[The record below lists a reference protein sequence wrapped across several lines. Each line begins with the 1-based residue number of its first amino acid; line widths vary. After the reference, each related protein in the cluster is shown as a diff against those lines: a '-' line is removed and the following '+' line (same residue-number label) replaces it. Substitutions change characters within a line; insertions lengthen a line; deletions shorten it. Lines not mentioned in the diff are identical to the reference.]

1 MEHKYNIMRGSNVG
15 NEHLSEKV
23 SVNINASTLSGID
36 LLVDNGYFSNRSDF
50 INQALR
56 ESLQKHRSTLDRIIE
71 KNSEIG
77 KQSSDCWFIGVMCL
91 EKRDVEAALRSAH
104 AMAITGYGVLMIG
117 ETIDEQDLF
126 AAVRA
131 IRVKGKVVCN
141 KNIKAH
147 YGLK

>member
-1 MEHKYNIMRGSNVG
+1 MG

-77 KQSSDCWFIGVMCL
+77 KQSSDCWFIGVLCL
-91 EKRDVEAALRSAH
+91 EKRDIEAAPRSAH
-104 AMAITGYGVLMIG
+104 AMVITGYGVLMIG
-117 ETIDEQDLF
+117 ETINEQDLF

>member
-1 MEHKYNIMRGSNVG
+1 MG

>member
-1 MEHKYNIMRGSNVG
+1 MG

-77 KQSSDCWFIGVMCL
+77 RQSSDCWFIGVLCL
-91 EKRDVEAALRSAH
+91 EKRDIEAALRSAH

-117 ETIDEQDLF
+117 ETINEQDLF
-126 AAVRA
+126 AAVHA